1 MVQHLRRPDDAAGE
15 FGTKNMPRR
24 VFLGLL
30 GGAAALG
37 VIAPGIQAKLAG
49 SVVGGAVG
57 LDGYQIYTVTGG
69 IPTFDPATYRLRVDG
84 MVRRPLSLGL
94 HQLGALKP
102 DTLHATFQCVTG
114 WQVPNQVFEGVNL
127 SRLLADAS
135 LLSGARYLNFYS
147 FDGTYTESLPIR
159 VALGPGAMVVTH
171 LDGKPLSANH
181 GAPVRLFV
189 DHYYGYKSI
198 KWLSRIEASSQPITG
213 YWEHYGYPENAKI
226 G

>member
-1 MVQHLRRPDDAAGE
+1 MVQRVREPVDLTSGQAV
-15 FGTKNMPRR
+15 KKMPRR

-30 GGAAALG
+30 GGAVVLG
-37 VIAPGIQAKLAG
+37 VAAPGIQSSLAG

-69 IPTFDPATYRLRVDG
+69 IPTFDPSTYRLDVVG
-84 MVRRPLSLGL
+84 LVEHPQSLSLDGL
-94 HQLGALKP
+94 SLLGT

-114 WQVPNQVFEGVNL
+114 WQVPNQTFGGVTL
-127 SRLLADAS
+127 ARLLAHAAP
-135 LLSGARYLNFYS
+135 LPAARYLNFYS
-147 FDGTYTESLPIR
+147 FDGTYTESLPIE
-159 VALGPGAMVVTH
+159 VAMGPGVMAVTH
-171 LDGKPLSANH
+171 LDGKPLSADH

-198 KWLSRIEASSQPITG
+198 KWLSRIEASAKPVTG
-213 YWEHYGYPENAKI
+213 YWENYGYPADAKI